1 MTMPSGA
8 GGEDA
13 PIQSFS
19 NCHAGIV
26 TQLQALGGLPA
37 LVEAAEQAR
46 ATAEKALKFFSHVV
60 YQHHQDEEREL
71 FPAVLSSAVAG
82 EERQRVQAM
91 VDQLTREHRE
101 IEAAWSALES
111 GLKQVAKGQGGA
123 KLDAAGVKALV
134 DAYLGHAQYEETEFL
149 PLSQTILAR
158 NSNHMAALGLSL
170 HTRHEL
176 GDIEKHMGFH
186 V

>member
-1 MTMPSGA
+1 MSTP
-8 GGEDA
+8 GGDA

-26 TQLQALGGLPA
+26 TQLQALDQLPA
-37 LVEAAEQAR
+37 LLAAAEQAR
-46 ATAEKALKFFSHVV
+46 STAERALKFFSHVIL
-60 YQHHQDEEREL
+60 QHHQDEEREL
-71 FPAVLSSAVAG
+71 FPAVLAIAVAG

-91 VDQLTREHRE
+91 VEQLTREHRS
-101 IEAAWSALES
+101 IEAAWSALEP
-111 GLKQVAKGQGGA
+111 GLKQAAKGQGGA
-123 KLDAAGVKALV
+123 RLDAAGVKALV
-134 DAYLGHAQYEETEFL
+134 ETYLGHAQFEENEFL

-176 GDIEKHMGFH
+176 NDLDKEIGFH